1 MILMT
6 DEPTKTPRTDHGFTD
21 TPGVG
26 NPMDKS
32 VPQKQK
38 GGGDGSD
45 GKVPGG
51 GGAKKF

>member
-1 MILMT
+1 MT

-32 VPQKQK
+32 APQKQK
-38 GGGDGSD
+38 SDGSD
-45 GKVPGG
+45 PSGGKVPGS